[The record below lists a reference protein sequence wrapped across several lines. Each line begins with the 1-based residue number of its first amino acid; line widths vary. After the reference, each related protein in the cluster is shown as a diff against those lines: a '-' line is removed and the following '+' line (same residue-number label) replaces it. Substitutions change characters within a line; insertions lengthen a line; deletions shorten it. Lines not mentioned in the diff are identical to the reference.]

1 MTDER
6 SVDGSYVLKLLRR
19 AEAAEAEV
27 EIQDKQREKLI
38 TLHLEEEGKLKAE
51 IVRLKETIERLKAE
65 AGNYSEK
72 EGYEIALKVAR
83 EENRVLKDEIVRL
96 KYELEAIRD

>member
-6 SVDGSYVLKLLRR
+6 SVEDIAKDVFSECSNVGELFITEIVRALRIER
-19 AEAAEAEV
+19 TRVEAAEEEV
-27 EIQDKQREKLI
+27 
-38 TLHLEEEGKLKAE
+38 
-51 IVRLKETIERLKAE
+51 ERLKAE

-72 EGYEIALKVAR
+72 EGYEIALKVAK

-96 KYELEAIRD
+96 KYELEAIRE

>member
-6 SVDGSYVLKLLRR
+6 SVEDIAKDVFSGEVFITEEYERIVRALRIERNR
-19 AEAAEAEV
+19 AEAAEEEV
-27 EIQDKQREKLI
+27 
-38 TLHLEEEGKLKAE
+38 
-51 IVRLKETIERLKAE
+51 ERLKAE

-72 EGYEIALKVAR
+72 EGYEIALKVAK

-96 KYELEAIRD
+96 KYELEAIRE